1 MPNRT
6 VAYLVP
12 GYRSAAAST
21 AHSASAFEAPITV
34 AGLTAL
40 SVETSTKFPTWASA
54 AIRATTR
61 VASAL
66 LRIASTGLTSIIVT
80 CL

>member
-1 MPNRT
+1 
-6 VAYLVP
+6 VD
-12 GYRSAAAST
+12 SAAAST
-21 AHSASAFEAPITV
+21 AHSASALDAPITV
-34 AGLTAL
+34 AGVTAL
-40 SVETSTKFPTWASA
+40 SVETSTNVPTCDSA